1 MLTATGSKKVSLQMG
16 KGAKIVNLKL
26 WNVENMLK
34 LLTSDDTFK
43 NLRSLDISGND
54 VGVELSGRLNLGR
67 FKVLDKINVSHNK
80 LKMMPILPATS
91 LALNISYN
99 PFGHISDQDFKS
111 VYNTLILIMRNC
123 SIENLGTASE
133 KIGIFSF
140 KNFFVKKC
148 FRQLSP

>member
-54 VGVELSGRLNLGR
+54 VGVELSGRLNLNR

-133 KIGIFSF
+133 KIGIFYF
-140 KNFFVKKC
+140 KYFFVKKC
-148 FRQLSP
+148 I